1 MLRTIKT
8 HFLSGEANNDR
19 ALTLIGCQYTV
30 HYGNKN
36 IEFTTEFTTERR
48 KPRNNTN
55 FEISKENVLNPPT
68 LVFIRDWN
76 RKYSIVYSISLFAL
90 LLVPVKYSRYY
101 RQCHTINLVV

>member
-19 ALTLIGCQYTV
+19 ALTL
-30 HYGNKN
+30 

-90 LLVPVKYSRYY
+90 M
-101 RQCHTINLVV
+101 IIIF